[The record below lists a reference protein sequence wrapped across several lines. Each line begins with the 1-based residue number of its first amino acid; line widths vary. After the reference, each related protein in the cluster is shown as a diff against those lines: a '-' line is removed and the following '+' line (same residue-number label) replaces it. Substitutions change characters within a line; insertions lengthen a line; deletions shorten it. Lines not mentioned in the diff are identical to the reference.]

1 MAHERKYDFRKHLR
15 LDGFD
20 YRSNLG
26 LNAGYTNTISNA
38 LLFDLRVAFSR
49 FGEDRDPAQTF
60 DPAKLGFSQT
70 ALGMIQL
77 PNQGIGD
84 IGLVLGAD
92 FFHSESA
99 RAGVRRFRLLARNGA
114 ERPLG

>member
-1 MAHERKYDFRKHLR
+1 FMGRIDHNIDSSNRVFGTAYWNKRREDRYNWALGAANATGDGSINDFLVTQ
-15 LDGFD
+15 GFD

-70 ALGMIQL
+70 ALGMM
-77 PNQGIGD
+77 QG
-84 IGLVLGAD
+84 
-92 FFHSESA
+92 FQYF
-99 RAGVRRFRLLARNGA
+99 
-114 ERPLG
+114 P